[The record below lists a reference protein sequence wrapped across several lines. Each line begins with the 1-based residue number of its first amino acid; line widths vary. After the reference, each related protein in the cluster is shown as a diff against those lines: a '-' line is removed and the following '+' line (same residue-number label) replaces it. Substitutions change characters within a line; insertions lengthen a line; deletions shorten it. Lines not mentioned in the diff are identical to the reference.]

1 MVDAFIPDSSRRG
14 TGKCFGFVRFRGKRL
29 AMKCIEAL
37 NGSRVIGR
45 MIVVKIAS
53 YGWSQRRKRSGTDS
67 GE

>member
-1 MVDAFIPDSSRRG
+1 
-14 TGKCFGFVRFRGKRL
+14 
-29 AMKCIEAL
+29 MKCIEAL